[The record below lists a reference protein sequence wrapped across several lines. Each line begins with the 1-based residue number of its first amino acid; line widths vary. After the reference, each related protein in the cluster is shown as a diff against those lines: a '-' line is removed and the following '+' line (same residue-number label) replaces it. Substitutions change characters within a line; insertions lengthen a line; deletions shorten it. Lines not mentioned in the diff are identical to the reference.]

1 MQKTMKAGIWLAVSA
16 SSCIGLARNNDR
28 IVPSGQLGLTDPVR
42 KRWICTI
49 VSNVD
54 KAGTR

>member
-1 MQKTMKAGIWLAVSA
+1 MKAGIWLAVSA